1 MDGGSMRIAG
11 LSARPPRA
19 EDVATALSGAT
30 ALLGQRPAV
39 TALGPAGR
47 REQGFA
53 SLAGWVAKGANLLAL
68 ELGIGPGGRV
78 AVAGAPGWPLAA
90 VTLSAWWVGATVV
103 PVTVAGPVDVSI
115 LHVTTPRDGRSGD
128 LMWFGDALDG
138 TGDPRD
144 SAGEQWTDAVTP
156 HGDRPPSPARDGD
169 LVAFVDGSGTSM
181 TQRALLAALAGD
193 EGGVLGVE
201 RRGDDD
207 VLERPDAARFLAA
220 LALRPLVTGA
230 ATVVVA
236 QDDTQRDAHAQAERI
251 TRWYE

>member
-1 MDGGSMRIAG
+1 MRIAG

-30 ALLGQRPAV
+30 SLLGQRPAV
-39 TALGPAGR
+39 TALGREGR

-68 ELGIGPGGRV
+68 ELGIGPDGRV
-78 AVAGAPGWPLAA
+78 AVAGPAGWPLAA

-138 TGDPRD
+138 TGGTRD

-169 LVAFVDGSGTSM
+169 LTAFLDTAGASM
-181 TQRALLAALAGD
+181 TQRALLDALAD
-193 EGGVLGVE
+193 DDGGVLGVV
-201 RRGDDD
+201 RHGDDD
-207 VLERPDAARFLAA
+207 VVGRSDAARLIAA
-220 LALRPLVTGA
+220 LTLRPLVTGA
-230 ATVVVA
+230 ATVVIA
-236 QDDTQRDAHAQAERI
+236 DDDPQRDAHADAERV
-251 TRWYE
+251 TRWLT